1 MKIPLTPVL
10 SFQQAVPRNLVHRLS
25 IAEVFVTDVLGLPEG
40 SYLVAAQWPRWHVF
54 YGSVTDTYDSAL
66 IAETLRQ
73 ATILIAHTQLGVPL
87 GKRFLLPHMEV
98 TKSGVEKPLAG
109 KPTDAT
115 IVVRVTDEKSGRH
128 GPTGFDVSAEF
139 QVEDTVIATASA
151 GAKIVDEATYTRL
164 RRHRVDAP
172 CATPPPGLS
181 EAIVGCSPR
190 NVALA
195 ELSTGR
201 SWILRTDT
209 TNPIYFDHPLD
220 HVPGA
225 LLIEAARQCI
235 RVVTGEPRLD
245 VRSFAAVFVK
255 MVELEGLTTVSVAS
269 LNLQKDGTTS
279 ALIEI
284 KNSGQELLTRIDAVV
299 ALRTSEDL
307 HDAFS
312 VSRSG
317 ESPEATSLRYR
328 RPLEQARG

>member
-10 SFQQAVPRNLVHRLS
+10 SFQHAVPRHLVHRLS

-40 SYLVAAQWPRWHVF
+40 SYLVAAQWPRWHVY
-54 YGSVTDTYDSAL
+54 YGSVAGTYDSAL

-98 TKSGVEKPLAG
+98 TKIGAEEPPAG

-115 IVVRVTDEKSGRH
+115 IVVRVTDERSGRR
-128 GPTGFDVSAEF
+128 GPTGFNVSAEF
-139 QVEDTVIATASA
+139 QVEDTVVATASA

-164 RRHRVDAP
+164 RGGSVVAP
-172 CATPPPGLS
+172 RATPPPGLS

-195 ELSTGR
+195 ESSTGR
-201 SWILRTDT
+201 SWILRVDT

-235 RVVTGEPRLD
+235 RIVTGEARLD

-269 LNLQKDGTTS
+269 LNLHKDGTAS
-279 ALIEI
+279 VLVEI
-284 KNSGQELLTRIDAVV
+284 KNSDQELLTRIEAVV
-299 ALRTSEDL
+299 APRMSEGP

-312 VSRSG
+312 GSHSG
-317 ESPEATSLRYR
+317 ESPEEASLRSR